1 VNTKFSA
8 VRSLGISIT
17 SYAMH
22 SPDAA
27 WPLVSLPDFEVRA
40 GEAIEISG
48 ADLIAFA
55 PIVPLEDK
63 ERWEDYATKNQGWIQ
78 EGLSIQGLEDV
89 AGTIPLQMYPFPNDD
104 AWESKGSDIYV
115 PVWQMGKA
123 PMNASIVNLD
133 LFSHPSFYRQILD
146 VIEIKHEVLSEVVD
160 LDFLIQY
167 STPVDGAYQPRSYIF
182 EPVFET
188 FQKDARVVGFI
199 IAVLPW
205 ESYFVDLLPKKTN
218 GFLVDVNDMC
228 GEHFTYGLNGPEATY
243 IGQGDLHDSKYDS
256 LKVTSQFAEFARYD
270 GDVDSNRTLCNYELN
285 IYPTETYEDSFLTNG
300 PIIFTSVIIL
310 VFFFT
315 AGIFLLYD
323 YMVQRRQNRV
333 VSAAER
339 TTAIVASLFPKS
351 IQKRIMEEAEEQAAK
366 ENEKGKNRFGFA
378 AKSQLK
384 DFLSDGTAL
393 ETGESAFKTK
403 PIADLF
409 PETTIIFAD
418 IVGFTAWSSMREPSQ
433 VFTLLETIY
442 HEFDMFAKRRRVFKV
457 ETVGD
462 CYVAVAGLPEPR
474 KDHYTVMARFASD
487 CLHKFKV
494 LTKKLEVRL
503 GPDTGDLGLRT
514 GLHSGQ
520 VTAGVLR
527 GERARFQ
534 LFGDT
539 VNTTARMES
548 TGQRDKI
555 HISQETADLLIG
567 AGKGHW
573 VTPRAEKVIAK
584 GKGELQTYWLNL
596 RGDSSKS
603 QQSAGS
609 SVSDIREVETVSMN
623 DTLKDGIINATA
635 APLSKLSAG
644 KHQRLV
650 EWNTDILLRL
660 LREINARREAST
672 DEKRESMPET
682 SRLRSLEQG
691 DIHKR
696 ETVLDEVEEI
706 VNLPKFDAKAA
717 SSQQNPELLDL
728 GKEVFNQLRDYVATI
743 AAMYRDNPFH
753 NFEHASHVT
762 MSTVKLMSRIVAPD
776 LKTDADADAEK
787 NLHDHTYGITSDPL
801 TQFACVFAALIHD
814 VDHIGV
820 PNSQLIK
827 EEASVAAVYRNK
839 SVAEQNSVD
848 LAWDLLMD
856 HNYEELRKC
865 IYTTES
871 EFKRFRQLVVNS
883 VMATDIMDKD
893 LKTLRNIRWEK
904 AFSETSQKLDIYFED
919 TINRKA
925 TIVIEHLIQASD
937 VSHTMQHWHIYRK
950 WNERLFEEL
959 YRAFIQ
965 GRAETNPA
973 DNWYKGEMGFFDF
986 YIIPLAKKL
995 KECGV
1000 FGVSSDEYLNYAMKN
1015 RQEWELRGQEVVESM
1030 MEHVRD
1036 TYGSSTSIEKVQ
1048 QNVADSKPE
1057 AVILKKAAD
1066 PEPKEISPPP
1076 TMVQET
1082 SENGSEDASENG
1094 SEETSENGSEETSE
1108 YGSEETS
1115 ENESEEEHE
1124 MISKSENGNEQEHE
1138 MISKNSISTEMSG
1151 KSTTETTYSGSGSSR
1166 LWNHSSTENLPR
1178 SELMFL

>member
-1 VNTKFSA
+1 VKSKFSA
-8 VRSLGISIT
+8 VRSLSISIT

-27 WPLVSLPDFEVRA
+27 WPQVSLPDFEVRA
-40 GEAIEISG
+40 GEALELSG
-48 ADLIAFA
+48 AEVIVFA

-63 ERWEDYATKNQGWIQ
+63 ERWEEYATKNQGWIQ
-78 EGLSIQGLEDV
+78 EGLSVQGLEDV
-89 AGTIPLQMYPFPNDD
+89 DAGTIPQQIYPFPSDD
-104 AWESKGSDIYV
+104 TWEIMEGDIYV
-115 PVWQMGKA
+115 PVWQTAKA
-123 PMNASIVNLD
+123 PTDASAINLD
-133 LFSHPSFYRQILD
+133 LSSIPSFYRQILD

-160 LDFLIQY
+160 LYATQGDE
-167 STPVDGAYQPRSYIF
+167 AYQPRSYIF

-188 FQKDARVVGFI
+188 FEKDSRVVGFI

-205 ESYFVDLLPKKTN
+205 NSYFVNLLPEGTN
-218 GFLVDVNDMC
+218 GFVVYVTDMC
-228 GEHFTYGLNGPEATY
+228 GADFTYELNGPKATY
-243 IGQGDLHDSKYDS
+243 MGEDDLHDSKYDD
-256 LKVTSQFAEFARYD
+256 LAVTTQFAEFAIYD
-270 GDVDSNRTLCNYELN
+270 GDDDSNRTVCNYKLT
-285 IYPTETYEDSFLTNG
+285 IYPTETYENSFLTNG
-300 PIIFTSVIIL
+300 PAIFTSVIVL
-310 VFFFT
+310 VFLFT
-315 AGIFLLYD
+315 AGMFLLYD
-323 YMVQRRQNRV
+323 FMVQRRQLRLM
-333 VSAAER
+333 SAAER

-351 IQKRIMEEAEEQAAK
+351 IQKRIMEEAEEQAAM
-366 ENEKGKNRFGFA
+366 ENDKVKNKFGFG
-378 AKSQLK
+378 AKSQLR
-384 DFLSDGTAL
+384 DFLTPDGSSAL

-409 PETTIIFAD
+409 PETTIMFAD

-442 HEFDMFAKRRRVFKV
+442 HEFDVFAKRRRVFKV

-474 KDHYTVMARFASD
+474 KDHHIVMARFASD
-487 CLHKFKV
+487 CLHKFSV

-548 TGQRDKI
+548 NGLRNKI
-555 HISQETADLLIG
+555 HISQETADLLAG
-567 AGKGHW
+567 SGKGHW
-573 VTPRAEKVIAK
+573 ITPRAEKVVAK

-603 QQSAGS
+603 QQSTCS
-609 SVSDIREVETVSMN
+609 SVSDGVLSETLLV
-623 DTLKDGIINATA
+623 DGTLGDGSINVTA
-635 APLSKLSAG
+635 ASPSKISAG

-660 LREINARREAST
+660 LREISARREAT
-672 DEKRESMPET
+672 ADESPEFILET
-682 SRLRSLEQG
+682 SRLRTLEQG

-706 VNLPKFDAKAA
+706 VNLPKFDAKAV
-717 SSQQNPELLDL
+717 SSQQNPESLDL
-728 GKEVFNQLRDYVATI
+728 GEDVFNQLRDYVATI

-762 MSTVKLMSRIVAPD
+762 MSTVKLMSRIVGPD
-776 LKTDADADAEK
+776 LKKADDDNVEK
-787 NLHDHTYGITSDPL
+787 SLHDHTYGITSDPL

-827 EEASVAAVYRNK
+827 EEATVAAVYRNK

-856 HNYEELRKC
+856 RNYEELRHC

-959 YRAFIQ
+959 YRAYIQ

-1030 MEHVRD
+1030 MKSVRES
-1036 TYGSSTSIEKVQ
+1036 YGESTPIEKVRQ
-1048 QNVADSKPE
+1048 DGTDLKPE
-1057 AVILKKAAD
+1057 EVILKEAVD
-1066 PEPKEISPPP
+1066 SEPKESFLEKAVQAISAPP
-1076 TMVQET
+1076 TMVQE
-1082 SENGSEDASENG
+1082 ASENE
-1094 SEETSENGSEETSE
+1094 S
-1108 YGSEETS
+1108 
-1115 ENESEEEHE
+1115 ESEEEHE
-1124 MISKSENGNEQEHE
+1124 TISQMSV
-1138 MISKNSISTEMSG
+1138 STERSG
-1151 KSTTETTYSGSGSSR
+1151 KSTTETTDSGSGSHTNPEKLLKSD
-1166 LWNHSSTENLPR
+1166 
-1178 SELMFL
+1178 LMFL

>member
-1 VNTKFSA
+1 VNSKFSA
-8 VRSLGISIT
+8 VRSLSISVT

-27 WPLVSLPDFEVRA
+27 WPLVTLPDFEVRA
-40 GEAIEISG
+40 REALELCG
-48 ADLIAFA
+48 AELIAFS

-63 ERWEDYATKNQGWIQ
+63 ERWEEYATQNQGWIK
-78 EGLSIQGLEDV
+78 EGLSFQGLEDV
-89 AGTIPLQMYPFPNDD
+89 AGTIPQQMYPFPSDD
-104 AWESKGSDIYV
+104 TWESKEGDMYV

-123 PMNASIVNLD
+123 PTNASIVNLD

-167 STPVDGAYQPRSYIF
+167 STQVDGVYQPRSYIF

-188 FQKDARVVGFI
+188 FEKGSNVVGFI
-199 IAVLPW
+199 IAILPW
-205 ESYFVDLLPKKTN
+205 KSYFVDLLPEKTN
-218 GFLVDVNDMC
+218 FLVDVTDMC
-228 GEHFTYGLNGPEATY
+228 DAEFTYELNGPEANY
-243 IGQGDLHDSKYDS
+243 IGKGDLHKSKYDY
-256 LKVTSQFAEFARYD
+256 LEVTSQFAEFARYD
-270 GDVDSNRTLCNYELN
+270 GDVDSNRTLCKYELN
-285 IYPTETYEDSFLTNG
+285 IYPTETYEESFLTNG
-300 PIIFTSVIIL
+300 PAIFTAVIVM
-310 VFFFT
+310 VFVFT
-315 AGIFLLYD
+315 AGLFLLYD
-323 YMVQRRQNRV
+323 YMVQRRQLSV

-339 TTAIVASLFPKS
+339 TAAIVASLFPKS
-351 IQKRIMEEAEEQAAK
+351 IQKRIMDEAEEQAAM
-366 ENEKGKNRFGFA
+366 ENDKVKSRFGFA
-378 AKSQLK
+378 PKSQLK
-384 DFLSDGTAL
+384 EFLSDGSAV

-409 PETTIIFAD
+409 PETTIMFAD

-442 HEFDMFAKRRRVFKV
+442 HEFDVFAKRRRVFKV

-462 CYVAVAGLPEPR
+462 CYVAVCGLPEPR
-474 KDHYTVMARFASD
+474 KDHHVVMARFASD
-487 CLHKFKV
+487 CMHKFSV

-548 TGQRDKI
+548 NGQRNKI
-555 HISQETADLLIG
+555 HISQETADLLFG
-567 AGKGHW
+567 SGKGHW
-573 VTPRAEKVIAK
+573 ITPRAEKVVAK
-584 GKGELQTYWLNL
+584 GKGELQTYWLDL
-596 RGDSSKS
+596 RGDRSKS

-609 SVSDIREVETVSMN
+609 SENDGLQAERMLVD
-623 DTLKDGIINATA
+623 DTLGDGTINVTA
-635 APLSKLSAG
+635 ASPSKLSAG

-660 LREINARREAST
+660 LREICARREAST
-672 DEKRESMPET
+672 DESHEFMLEG
-682 SRLRSLEQG
+682 SRLRTLEQG

-706 VNLPKFDAKAA
+706 VNLPKFDGKAA
-717 SSQQNPELLDL
+717 RSQRDPESLDL
-728 GKEVFNQLRDYVATI
+728 GADVFNQLRDYVATI

-776 LKTDADADAEK
+776 LKKHGDDNAEK

-856 HNYEELRKC
+856 HNYEELRHC

-1030 MEHVRD
+1030 MEHVRE
-1036 TYGSSTSIEKVQ
+1036 TYGGSRTIEKVQ
-1048 QNVADSKPE
+1048 LNGADSKPE
-1057 AVILKKAAD
+1057 EVPAVD
-1066 PEPKEISPPP
+1066 TGPKETFSEKAVQAISPPP
-1076 TMVQET
+1076 TMGQET
-1082 SENGSEDASENG
+1082 SDS
-1094 SEETSENGSEETSE
+1094 
-1108 YGSEETS
+1108 
-1115 ENESEEEHE
+1115 ESEEDERE
-1124 MISKSENGNEQEHE
+1124 EDESEKELETISERSV
-1138 MISKNSISTEMSG
+1138 STERSG
-1151 KSTTETTYSGSGSSR
+1151 KSTPETTDSGSGSSR
-1166 LWNHSSTENLPR
+1166 RSNHSTPKNLLK
-1178 SELMFL
+1178 SDLMFL